1 MRTDSRGSVGPASD
15 HFRYDWG
22 PACPDMGKRVNACP
36 RYFARSLSIIQPIAR
51 FNVCFPPIAAVRGR
65 QEAAE
70 RVLHWM
76 EVVLLSDQPIVRQL
90 FDDRFCLVHKD
101 HIVASCAT
109 VLQNIGL

>member
-22 PACPDMGKRVNACP
+22 PACPDMGKRVNAYP
-36 RYFARSLSIIQPIAR
+36 RYFARSLSIQRIAL
-51 FNVCFPPIAAVRGR
+51 FNVCFRPIAAVRGR
-65 QEAAE
+65 QEAAK

-101 HIVASCAT
+101 HVATPCAT
-109 VLQNIGL
+109 VLHNIGL